1 MPWHFPRLYKFIFP
15 PKVYVCTVP
24 YPHEHTTL
32 PLFLWVWQI
41 YTTLGLICIS
51 LTINEVEHLFINL
64 LAVWAASSM
73 RCLSI
78 SSAHFSFWL
87 SFCLL
92 CSLGTNLC
100 YMFYIPPSNLW
111 LVFSLQC
118 LLITRSF
125 SILLQLNLSIFSSS
139 INSFKNFFFDP
150 KSQRYSSLLLMSS
163 KNLLVNHM

>member
-111 LVFSLQC
+111 LIFSLWC
-118 LLITRSF
+118 LDNQKFLYFITVEF
-125 SILLQLNLSIFSSS
+125 INIFLSNQQFQE
-139 INSFKNFFFDP
+139 FFLWP
-150 KSQRYSSLLLMSS
+150 
-163 KNLLVNHM
+163 